1 MAIKEDRIGEKISI
15 DDVKSHIPVNHPC
28 FLVEKIMDRMDFSE
42 WEDEHWDTPGNPA
55 YHPRVMLR
63 GVVQGYIDGIKSGR
77 EIGRRVKTDLS
88 YIYLC
93 GIDGPD
99 FRTFNRFYKNFA
111 HVIVYAI
118 VQTIDYAK
126 EIGMTK
132 IGALGL
138 DSTSVKANASSYNVA
153 SEKQIRAILKTVY
166 DIILTNEE
174 EDELLGDNSGYDVP
188 IDLEDDEEFE
198 KFYKIALQYAEE
210 QLGDERLKYPGR
222 KQLKNAI
229 KNPEKTVENLEYALE
244 NLENSGQDTVNLTDS
259 ECRWHYNKKQ
269 YKECGFYVQ
278 NIVDLDSGLTLLSNA
293 SPLATDSGQFVPMF
307 ELYEE
312 LYGPI
317 GNDTPLDADYGY
329 WGEDT
334 LKKNR

>member
-1 MAIKEDRIGEKISI
+1 
-15 DDVKSHIPVNHPC
+15 
-28 FLVEKIMDRMDFSE
+28 MDFSE

-77 EIGRRVKTDLS
+77 EIDRRVKTDLA

-93 GIDGPD
+93 GIDGHD

-118 VQTIDYAK
+118 VQMIDYAK

-138 DSTSVKANASSYNVA
+138 DSTSVKVNISSYNVA

-174 EDELLGDNSGYDVP
+174 EDELLGDNSGYDVL
-188 IDLEDDEEFE
+188 IDLEDDDEFE
-198 KFYKIALQYAEE
+198 KFYKIALKYAEE
-210 QLGDERLKYPGR
+210 QLGDEQLKYPGR
-222 KQLKNAI
+222 KQLKNTI
-229 KNPEKTVENLEYALE
+229 KNPEKTVENLE
-244 NLENSGQDTVNLTDS
+244 
-259 ECRWHYNKKQ
+259 K
-269 YKECGFYVQ
+269 
-278 NIVDLDSGLTLLSNA
+278 
-293 SPLATDSGQFVPMF
+293 
-307 ELYEE
+307 
-312 LYGPI
+312 
-317 GNDTPLDADYGY
+317 
-329 WGEDT
+329 
-334 LKKNR
+334 